1 MKLLSR
7 GKSKGFPLFM
17 FLMIFSLPV
26 MGQNS
31 EIGIGL
37 GGLSYTGDLHRGY
50 KFLKNRPAATIFY
63 RHTFSNAVSIRGG
76 FTGGQ
81 LVGSDDKPMD
91 EFAAARNREF
101 DLLMLEGAVTIEY
114 NFLDFLHSK
123 SFTNYSPYLFLGIG
137 AFTMFG
143 EESRGNKYK
152 KIQPSIPL
160 GVGMK
165 FLLDPRWQLGV
176 EFGARKTFFDYLDNV
191 SGFDETASK
200 KGQNYQYGNQFD
212 QDWYYFVGVTLSYT
226 FYSIPCPYAP

>member
-7 GKSKGFPLFM
+7 GKSGGFPLFM
-17 FLMIFSLPV
+17 FLLIFSFPM

-37 GGLSYTGDLHRGY
+37 GGLSYTGDLQRGY
-50 KFLKNRPAATIFY
+50 KLLQNRPAATIFY
-63 RHTFSNAVSIRGG
+63 RHTFSNAVSVRGG

-81 LVGSDDKPMD
+81 LIGSDENPIDD
-91 EFAAARNREF
+91 FAAARNTAF
-101 DLLMLEGAVTIEY
+101 DLWMLEGAVTIEY

-123 SFTNYSPYLFLGIG
+123 SWTNYSPYFFAGVG
-137 AFTMFG
+137 AFTLFG
-143 EESRGNKYK
+143 EESRGNKYR
-152 KIQPSIPL
+152 KIQPAIPF

-191 SGFDETASK
+191 SEFDEALSK
-200 KGQNYQYGNQFD
+200 KGQNYQYGNQHD

-226 FYSIPCPYAP
+226 FYTVPCPFAP